1 MERIF
6 FTKRRKSPQIKLQEE
21 PEWNLVRPRV
31 QKRIA
36 VVGISRGA
44 GATFAATTLA
54 FLLQKSNFGEKGRIE
69 KIPVTY
75 IQMRQPL
82 PGESLIYYE
91 AGLDQRFGKKGFTD
105 TDKSRPLHLHK
116 GINWSVWRH
125 CRSEDE
131 IQGPL
136 FRPYPEEMPG
146 EWVIADS
153 PPLDTLGRYDLT
165 LAVIDPLP
173 ASVYAGAETYEI
185 LRDLET
191 SGLPVLWVV
200 NRDSQ
205 EVNHGGMKRFLKL
218 EEYVSLPLLDGG
230 LIYRAQNTCC
240 LPAELMDGASYQKAA
255 ELAEHVRT
263 MAGQPLPPQ
272 ET

>member
-6 FTKRRKSPQIKLQEE
+6 FTKRRKSPQIKLLEE
-21 PEWNLVRPRV
+21 PEWNLLQPKV

-54 FLLQKSNFGEKGRIE
+54 FLLQKSNFGEKGRMA

-75 IQMRQPL
+75 IQMRQPQH
-82 PGESLIYYE
+82 GESMIYYE

-105 TDKSRPLHLHK
+105 TDRSRQLHLHK

-125 CRSEDE
+125 CCSDDE
-131 IQGPL
+131 FHGTQ
-136 FRPYPEEMPG
+136 FCPYPEKLPG

-153 PPLDTLGRYDLT
+153 PPLDTLGRFDLT

-200 NRDSQ
+200 NRDNR

-218 EEYVSLPLLDGG
+218 GEYISLPLLDGG

-240 LPAELMDGASYQKAA
+240 LPAELMDGASYRKAE
-255 ELAEHVRT
+255 ELAERVRT
-263 MAGQPLPPQ
+263 MTGLPPQ
-272 ET
+272 ST